1 MLEIMAEL
9 RGGNGISGGTGPR
22 PCIFSEKQFHR
33 ISSFDGKDASYSE
46 WAFQMK
52 VAIQSGVPFTHNTK
66 TMRDVYIIHVNI
78 TFASLKD

>member
-1 MLEIMAEL
+1 M
-9 RGGNGISGGTGPR
+9 NGYMSNRYLI
-22 PCIFSEKQFHR
+22 
-33 ISSFDGKDASYSE
+33 DV
-46 WAFQMK
+46 AFQMK

>member
-1 MLEIMAEL
+1 MLTYPTFVHLCLIKEGYRPNETLHYSTEQSEM
-9 RGGNGISGGTGPR
+9 NGYMSNRYLI
-22 PCIFSEKQFHR
+22 
-33 ISSFDGKDASYSE
+33 DV
-46 WAFQMK
+46 AFQMK